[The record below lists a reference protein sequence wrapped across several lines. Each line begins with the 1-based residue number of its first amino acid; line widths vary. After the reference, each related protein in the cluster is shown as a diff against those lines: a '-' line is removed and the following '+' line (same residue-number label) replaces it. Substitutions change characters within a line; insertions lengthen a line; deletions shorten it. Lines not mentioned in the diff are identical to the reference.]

1 MGTSQL
7 FKNDQDFVNQ
17 YLKEI
22 RPYPRLEREEE
33 RKLLEAYHKTCDKD
47 ALNTLITSNLRFVV
61 SVSVKY
67 QNQGL
72 SMPELINEGNLGL
85 IEAIKRFNPGKYSV
99 KFISYAVWWIRQSII
114 KALYEKSR
122 LVRVSAEK
130 ESKMKTVNRMTELS
144 LQEFG
149 RIDYDF
155 VARKAHARPGE
166 VEQILSLSTNRV
178 SLDEPLGDD
187 NESSVYDL
195 MADDHA
201 ESPDEFL
208 DRDGTRKSVNGMMEV
223 LNPQEK
229 SVVSYYFGLGY
240 ETESNLEQIG
250 RKLKISK
257 ERVRQ
262 IKKRALEK
270 MKAGFQN
277 NYELAY
283 CA

>member
-1 MGTSQL
+1 MPLSSR
-7 FKNDQDFVNQ
+7 FRNDQDFVNL

-22 RPYPRLEREEE
+22 RPYPQLSREEE
-33 RKLLEAYHKTCDKD
+33 RVLLNRFQDTKDKQ
-47 ALNTLITSNLRFVV
+47 ALNKLITSNLRFVV

-85 IEAIKRFNPGKYSV
+85 IEAINRFRPSEYSV

-130 ESKMKTVNRMTELS
+130 ESKLKQVNRMTELS

-155 VARKAHARPGE
+155 VARKSQAKPAD
-166 VEQILSLSTNRV
+166 VEQILSLGSNRV
-178 SLDEPLGDD
+178 SMDEPFGDD
-187 NESSVYDL
+187 NDANVYDVIP
-195 MADDHA
+195 DEHA
-201 ESPDEFL
+201 EAPDDFL
-208 DRDGTRKSVNGMMEV
+208 DRDGLHRDVSDMISA
-223 LNPQEK
+223 LNEQEK
-229 SVVSYYFGLGY
+229 KVVRNYFGIGM
-240 ETESNLEQIG
+240 ETEFNLEQIG
-250 RKLKISK
+250 RKLHISK

-270 MKAGFQN
+270 MKMNNQN
-277 NYELAY
+277 YQLAY

>member
-1 MGTSQL
+1 MALTSR
-7 FKNDQDFVNQ
+7 FRNDQDFVNQ

-22 RPYPRLEREEE
+22 RPYPKLEREEE
-33 RKLLEAYHKTCDKD
+33 RELLNQYKDTGDKK
-47 ALNTLITSNLRFVV
+47 ALDKLITSNLRFVV

-85 IEAIKRFNPGKYSV
+85 IEATKRFRPSDYSV

-130 ESKMKTVNRMTELS
+130 ESKLKRVNRMTELS

-155 VARKAHARPGE
+155 VARKSEAKTAE
-166 VEQILSLSTNRV
+166 VEQILSLGSNRV
-178 SLDEPLGDD
+178 SMDEPLGDD
-187 NESSVYDL
+187 NDANIYDL
-195 MADDHA
+195 IPDDHTEA
-201 ESPDEFL
+201 PDDVLEREGL
-208 DRDGTRKSVNGMMEV
+208 HRSVSDMIET
-223 LNPQEK
+223 LNDQEQK
-229 SVVSYYFGLGY
+229 VVRHYFGIDR
-240 ETESNLEQIG
+240 ETEFNLEQIG
-250 RKLKISK
+250 KKLRISK

-270 MKAGFQN
+270 MKASTQN
-277 NYELAY
+277 CELAF

>member
-1 MGTSQL
+1 MNTSYK
-7 FKNDQDFVNQ
+7 FKTDQDFVNQ

-22 RPYPRLEREEE
+22 RGFPRLEREDE
-33 RKLLEAYHKTCDKD
+33 RKLLEDFHKTGNKG
-47 ALNTLITSNLRFVV
+47 ALNNLITSNLRFVV

-85 IEAIKRFNPGKYSV
+85 IEAIHRFNPVTYNV

-130 ESKMKTVNRMTELS
+130 ESKLKKVNRLAELS
-144 LQEFG
+144 LQEHG
-149 RIDYDF
+149 HIDYNE
-155 VARKAHARPGE
+155 VARKSHSKTYE
-166 VEQILSLSTNRV
+166 IEQILSLGSNRV

-187 NESSVYDL
+187 NEANVYDL
-195 MADDHA
+195 M
-201 ESPDEFL
+201 PDEISEAPDDFL
-208 DRDGTRKSVNGMMEV
+208 KRDGTRQSVNELMDV
-223 LNPQEK
+223 LNPQERA
-229 SVVSYYFGLGY
+229 VVGFYFGLDQD
-240 ETESNLEQIG
+240 TDFNLEQIG

-262 IKKRALEK
+262 IKKKALEK
-270 MKAGFQN
+270 MKTN
-277 NYELAY
+277 VHDYEMALSA
-283 CA
+283 

>member
-1 MGTSQL
+1 MGAATR
-7 FKNDQDFVNQ
+7 FRNDQDFVNQ

-22 RPYPRLEREEE
+22 RPYPKLEREEE
-33 RKLLEAYHKTCDKD
+33 RALLHRFKNTQDKP
-47 ALNTLITSNLRFVV
+47 ALDKLITSNLRFVV

-85 IEAIKRFNPGKYSV
+85 IEAIHRFKPSDYSV

-130 ESKMKTVNRMTELS
+130 ESKLKRVNRMTERS

-149 RIDYDF
+149 HIDYDF
-155 VARKAHARPGE
+155 VARKSQSGTAE
-166 VEQILSLSTNRV
+166 VEQILSLGSNRV
-178 SLDEPLGDD
+178 SMDEPLGDD
-187 NESSVYDL
+187 NDANIYDL
-195 MADDHA
+195 IPDDHTEA
-201 ESPDEFL
+201 PDDFL
-208 DRDGTRKSVNGMMEV
+208 DREGLHRNVSDMIES
-223 LNPQEK
+223 LNEQEK
-229 SVVSYYFGLGY
+229 KVVRHYFGIDM
-240 ETESNLEQIG
+240 ETEFNLEQIG
-250 RKLKISK
+250 RKLRISK

-270 MKAGFQN
+270 MKASYPS
-277 NYELAY
+277 YELAY